1 MRTRQLII
9 WPPDD
14 RLANLLRPAAR
25 IEGWAL
31 CTPHAE
37 AACLRFARRGGR
49 SVLLLGLAAGSDQE
63 VGFLDRICNRYIR
76 TDVVVIAPSTMAS
89 IAPLAWRLGAAM
101 VVTDPWSVHEIVEIV
116 AGLLGRIG
124 KPLTSETSGDP

>member
-25 IEGWAL
+25 IEGWSMR
-31 CTPHAE
+31 TTHAE

-49 SVLLLGLAAGSDQE
+49 SVLLLGLASGSDKE
-63 VGFLDRICNRYIR
+63 LVLLDKISYGCVR
-76 TDVVVIAPSTMAS
+76 TDVVVIAAS
-89 IAPLAWRLGAAM
+89 PLASLAPLAWRLGAAM
-101 VVTDPWSVHEIVEIV
+101 VLTDAWS
-116 AGLLGRIG
+116 
-124 KPLTSETSGDP
+124 